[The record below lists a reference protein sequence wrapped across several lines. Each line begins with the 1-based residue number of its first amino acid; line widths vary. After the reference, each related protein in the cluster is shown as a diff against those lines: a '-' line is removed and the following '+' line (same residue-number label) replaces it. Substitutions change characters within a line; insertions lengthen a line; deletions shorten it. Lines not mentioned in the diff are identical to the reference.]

1 MNIFYNKPGVGDVL
15 LIQLT
20 PEKTVN
26 VITETSGDV
35 TQVKDAQTNEVLAI
49 NIFEFSKHKE
59 LDVQGNVPLT
69 TEIVETVQQI
79 LEKNDVSF
87 TLEVD
92 LSPKFVVGHV
102 DSLEQH
108 PNADKLKVCQVNVGE
123 STLQIVCGAPNVEAG
138 QKVVVAK
145 VGAVMPSGMVIKDAE
160 LRGVASSGM
169 LCSAR
174 ELAIPNA
181 PEVKGILIL
190 DEQKEVGSE
199 FLSLM
204 NEKHAL

>member
-20 PEKTVN
+20 PEKTEK
-26 VITETSGDV
+26 VITETNGDV
-35 TQVKDAQTNEVLAI
+35 TQVKDATTNEVLAI
-49 NIFEFSKHKE
+49 NIFEFSKYKE
-59 LDVQGNVPLT
+59 LDVQGNISLT
-69 TEIVETVQQI
+69 AELIETVQQT
-79 LEKNDVSF
+79 LEKNGVTY
-87 TLEVD
+87 TLEAD
-92 LSPKFVVGHV
+92 LSPKFVVGLV

-108 PNADKLKVCQVNVGE
+108 PNADKLKVCQVNIGE

-145 VGAVMPSGMVIKDAE
+145 VGAIMPSGMVIKDAE

-199 FLSLM
+199 FIV
-204 NEKHAL
+204 

>member
-20 PEKTVN
+20 PEKTEK
-26 VITETSGDV
+26 VITETKGDV
-35 TQVKDAQTNEVLAI
+35 TQVIDVKTNEVLAI
-49 NIFEFSKHKE
+49 NIFEFSKYKV
-59 LDVQGNVPLT
+59 LDLQGNVPLS
-69 TEIVETVQQI
+69 TEIVETIQQI
-79 LEKNDVSF
+79 LEKNGVSF

-174 ELAIPNA
+174 ELAIPDA

-199 FLSLM
+199 FLV
-204 NEKHAL
+204 

>member
-20 PEKTVN
+20 PEKTEK
-26 VITETSGDV
+26 VITETKGDV
-35 TQVKDAQTNEVLAI
+35 TQVIDVKTNEVLAI
-49 NIFEFSKHKE
+49 NIFEFSKYKV
-59 LDVQGNVPLT
+59 LDLQGNVPLT
-69 TEIVETVQQI
+69 TEIVETIQQI

-160 LRGVASSGM
+160 LRGIASSGM

-174 ELAIPNA
+174 ELAIPDA

-199 FLSLM
+199 FLV
-204 NEKHAL
+204 

>member
-20 PEKTVN
+20 PEKTEK
-26 VITETSGDV
+26 VITETNGDV
-35 TQVKDAQTNEVLAI
+35 TQVKDATTNEVLAI
-49 NIFEFSKHKE
+49 NIFEFSKYKE
-59 LDVQGNVPLT
+59 LDVQGNISLT
-69 TEIVETVQQI
+69 AELIEIVQKT
-79 LEKNDVSF
+79 LEKNGVSY
-87 TLEVD
+87 TLEAD
-92 LSPKFVVGHV
+92 LSPKFVVGLV

-145 VGAVMPSGMVIKDAE
+145 VGAIMPSGMVIKDAE

-199 FLSLM
+199 FIV
-204 NEKHAL
+204 

>member
-20 PEKTVN
+20 PEKTEK
-26 VITETSGDV
+26 VITETKGDV
-35 TQVKDAQTNEVLAI
+35 TQVIDVKTNEVLAI
-49 NIFEFSKHKE
+49 NIFEFSKYKV
-59 LDVQGNVPLT
+59 LDLQGNVPLT
-69 TEIVETVQQI
+69 TEIVETIQQI
-79 LEKNDVSF
+79 LEKNGVSF

-174 ELAIPNA
+174 ELAIPDA

-199 FLSLM
+199 FLV
-204 NEKHAL
+204 

>member
-20 PEKTVN
+20 PEKTEK
-26 VITETSGDV
+26 VITETKGDV
-35 TQVKDAQTNEVLAI
+35 TQVIDVKTNEVLAI
-49 NIFEFSKHKE
+49 NIFGFSKYKV
-59 LDVQGNVPLT
+59 LDLQGNVPLT
-69 TEIVETVQQI
+69 TEIVETIQQI
-79 LEKNDVSF
+79 LEKNGVSF

-174 ELAIPNA
+174 ELAIPDA

-199 FLSLM
+199 FLV
-204 NEKHAL
+204 